1 MKRHKLIIVDD
12 HQLFRVGL
20 RHIIEEFPEVEVV
33 GEASNGEEFLKLLKI
48 MEPEIVLLDIK
59 MPLMNGMEAAK
70 KALEINPGLSI
81 LVLSMFDDERYY
93 NSMIGYGVKGFLLKE
108 ADGNELHVA
117 IKNIIEG
124 KHYFS
129 QDLLLNLLKNK
140 DDNVQVKLTPREKEV
155 LALICRGQSNAQI
168 ADKLSLSQ
176 RTIERHRSNLL
187 LKTESVNSIS
197 LAIFAVKNNLVDI

>member
-1 MKRHKLIIVDD
+1 MKKHKLLIVDD

-20 RHIIEEFPEVEVV
+20 RHIIEEFPEVEIV
-33 GEASNGEEFLKLLKI
+33 GEASNGQEFLRLLKI

-81 LVLSMFDDERYY
+81 LVLSMFDDEKYY
-93 NSMIGYGVKGFLLKE
+93 NHMISIGVKGFLLKE
-108 ADGNELHVA
+108 ADGNELHAA

-140 DDNVQVKLTPREKEV
+140 NNAVQVNLTSREREV
-155 LALICRGQSNAQI
+155 LTLICQGQSNAQI
-168 ADKLSLSQ
+168 AENLNLSQ

-197 LAIFAVKNNLVDI
+197 MAIFAIKNNIVDI